1 MDKSGADPLFSII
14 TVSYNAKESIEDTI
28 NSIVNQTYSNFEYI
42 IVDGGST
49 DGTLDIIRKYEDK
62 ISYWISEPDNGI
74 YDAMNKGLAIC
85 KGEWI
90 NFMNSGDLFYNDHV
104 LVDIYRYCDFKKFH
118 ILYGKTV
125 VP

>member
-1 MDKSGADPLFSII
+1 MDKSGTDPLFSII

-62 ISYWISEPDNGI
+62 ISYWISEPDKIGR
-74 YDAMNKGLAIC
+74 ASCM
-85 KGEWI
+85 ER
-90 NFMNSGDLFYNDHV
+90 V
-104 LVDIYRYCDFKKFH
+104 
-118 ILYGKTV
+118 
-125 VP
+125 